1 MKKNSSKKH
10 TAECKQTAEKYSKS
24 LFTKPLFLFTGNVKE
39 RELTLMYIPRSIYKF
54 LGYCCGEKYFNSTGT
69 SCSRC
74 SAIFTVF
81 LVPIAI
87 VFGVIALVLFV
98 ALILLFLPIFIVFI
112 LPCIIVVKCKELSN
126 KPANGPIKI
135 RDDSEEF
142 GIEEGVPLKKVATGN
157 LEQAGE
163 LATVNGDVIHDSNH
177 SNGDYEN
184 PTETVIE
191 NEPKAQN
198 LVEQV

>member
-1 MKKNSSKKH
+1 M
-10 TAECKQTAEKYSKS
+10 
-24 LFTKPLFLFTGNVKE
+24 
-39 RELTLMYIPRSIYKF
+39 TLMYIPRSIYKF

-81 LVPIAI
+81 LVPIAL

-112 LPCIIVVKCKELSN
+112 LPCIIVVKIKELSN
-126 KPANGPIKI
+126 KPHSGPIKI

-142 GIEEGVPLKKVATGN
+142 GIEEGVPLKKVGQGDSP
-157 LEQAGE
+157 LGE
-163 LATVNGDVIHDSNH
+163 ATVNGDVIHEHNSNLN
-177 SNGDYEN
+177 NGDYEN
-184 PTETVIE
+184 ENDPTETVIE